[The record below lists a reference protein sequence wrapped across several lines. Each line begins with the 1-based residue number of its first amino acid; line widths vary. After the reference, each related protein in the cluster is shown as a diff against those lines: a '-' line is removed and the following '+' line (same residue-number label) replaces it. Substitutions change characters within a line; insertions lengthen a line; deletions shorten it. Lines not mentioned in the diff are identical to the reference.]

1 MAKIEVIEMEADES
15 KGSGAEDVKA

>member
-15 KGSGAEDVKA
+15 KGSEAEDVKA